1 MSLFSRRWR
10 WCRGI
15 WLVTCVVLTTSG
27 LASAQA
33 TSTFNGRI
41 LDQGDAV
48 LPGVTVTATNTST
61 GVARTTVT
69 NGEGVYG
76 MPGLEPGVYD
86 VKTDLQGFAPAVRQR
101 VTLGLNT
108 TLTLDFKLALTGVQE
123 TVNVT
128 GDAPLIEVTQSK
140 FASTIETKELQNLP
154 MITRSIN
161 GMLELLPGATPMT
174 PIDNT
179 KRSVGNVSFGGSS
192 GTNVS
197 ATVDGA
203 DNRDPRQGGTLMN
216 FTLDS
221 LEQFQLAT
229 SQFSAVDGRTGGVA
243 ISMITKSGTNVFHG
257 SGFLFARDKA
267 LTAKDYFSKQD
278 NLDEVPYSRQQSGGS
293 IGGPIL
299 RNRMFFFGAGEYVNE
314 NTSLPVPTRQFEQ
327 LELLAAA
334 TKAGKLPAGL
344 VNPNHPHSGATP
356 LHLTMYSLK
365 TNLQLNNNH
374 SLMGR
379 FAGQKDTRLNN
390 EFTTPNNDL
399 REPVDSF
406 QSFWSAVAQHGWVW
420 SNRGLNQITGH
431 VSHHGRLSDVRSV
444 ITGEHYTTDFPNV
457 ELFPPRLSF
466 PAVNTGAGGTG
477 GATADVDRMQI
488 RDDVSLLTGTH
499 GLRFGTDYSYLPH
512 LGTLNNNEHFATLFF
527 FDDPSVILS
536 NSNGRYP
543 QGFQTPGIVRQ
554 WQQANGGA
562 VNGVG
567 SQADSRKDSSQFSL
581 WFQDDWRTT
590 PRLTLNLGVR
600 YDIDF
605 NLWDQE
611 NLPNNATRL
620 ALEAIGHPNAEV
632 PKTQFKNISPRVG
645 FAYDLAGD
653 GRRVLRGGYGLYFDQ
668 INQQPFGDIS
678 SQTHR
683 PLNVVSTLINTAIG
697 VGQLATYRFGIDPL
711 PAQPTDGN
719 SLAPGSLGQWIGS
732 NVVDPRVH
740 HMHIGYAHELGAAT
754 MFSVDY
760 THQEGRRGLIGLN
773 INPIVKGVRVLA
785 PDFIRV
791 FGRPD
796 VLNQVNIKSSI
807 GKSQVDLLTFKFQ
820 RRLPRA
826 TLSAHYTLAGAYA
839 YGGSIAARGGTTTP
853 PQDSFDPLA
862 PGEWGPTLQDER
874 HRLVATG
881 VFELPYGIQL
891 SPVFQTAS
899 ARPYN
904 LTAGSDLNADG
915 INNDRWIDPAT
926 GQQVSL
932 NAGRGDPT
940 VALDLRA
947 TKFFPLGGERRIAVF
962 AEIFNVLDNVNLG
975 GDFTGNARSA
985 LFRQPT
991 GGFIPGIG
999 YPRQLQL
1006 GARFLF

>member
-1 MSLFSRRWR
+1 MRLFSGRL
-10 WCRGI
+10 CQAM
-15 WLVTCVVLTTSG
+15 WLVASVVLMTSG

-33 TSTFNGRI
+33 TSTFNGRV
-41 LDQGDAV
+41 LDQDEAV
-48 LPGVTVTATNTST
+48 LPGVTLTATNTST
-61 GVARTTVT
+61 GVMRTTIT
-69 NGEGVYG
+69 NDEGQYS
-76 MPGLEPGVYD
+76 MPGLDPGVYD
-86 VKTDLQGFAPAVRQR
+86 VRTELAGFASAVRER
-101 VTLGLNT
+101 VTLGLNAT
-108 TLTLDFKLALTGVQE
+108 ITLDFRLSLAGVEETLT
-123 TVNVT
+123 VT
-128 GDAPLIEVTQSK
+128 GQAPLIETTQSK
-140 FASTIETKELQNLP
+140 FASTIETTELQNLP

-229 SQFSAVDGRTGGVA
+229 SQFSAADGRTGGVA

-257 SGFLFARDKA
+257 SGFVFARDKA

-278 NLDEVPYSRQQSGGS
+278 NLEEVPYNRQQWGGS
-293 IGGPIL
+293 LGGPIV

-314 NTSLPVPTRQFEQ
+314 DTSIPVPNLQFDQ
-327 LELLAAA
+327 LQLLVNA
-334 TKAGKLPAGL
+334 TNAGLLPPGL
-344 VNPNHPHSGATP
+344 VNPNHPRSGATP
-356 LHLTMYSLK
+356 VNLTMYSLK
-365 TNLQLNNNH
+365 TNLQLNNEH
-374 SLMGR
+374 QLMVR

-390 EFTTPNNDL
+390 EFTTPANDM

-406 QSFWSAVAQHGWVW
+406 QDFWSLVGQHGWVMG
-420 SNRGLNQITGH
+420 NRGLNQLTAH
-431 VSHHGRLSDVRSV
+431 VSHHGRISDVRSA
-444 ITGEHYTTDFPNV
+444 ITGQHYTRDFPNV
-457 ELFPPRLSF
+457 DIFPPRLSF

-477 GATADVDRMQI
+477 GATADVDKYQI
-488 RDDVSLLTGTH
+488 RDDVSLLMGSHALKVGGNYT
-499 GLRFGTDYSYLPH
+499 YLPH

-536 NSNGRYP
+536 NSNGLYP

-562 VNGVG
+562 LNGRG
-567 SQADSRKDSSQFSL
+567 DSADSRRDSGQFSL

-590 PRLTLNLGVR
+590 SRLTLNLGVR
-600 YDIDF
+600 YDIDI

-611 NLPNNATRL
+611 NLPNNATRQ
-620 ALEAIGHPNAEV
+620 ALEAIGHPEAAMPTTPYNNV
-632 PKTQFKNISPRVG
+632 SPRVG

-678 SQTHR
+678 AQAHR
-683 PLNVVSTLINTAIG
+683 PLNVVSTLINTSIG
-697 VGQLATYRFGIDPL
+697 IGQLANFRFGIDPL
-711 PAQPTDGN
+711 PAQPTDG
-719 SLAPGSLGQWIGS
+719 SALAPGSLGQWIGS

-740 HMHIGYAHELGAAT
+740 HFHIGYAHELGSAT
-754 MFSVDY
+754 MVSVDY
-760 THQEGRRGLIGLN
+760 TRQEGRRGLIGLN
-773 INPIVKGVRVLA
+773 INPIVNGVRVLA
-785 PDFIRV
+785 PDFLRV
-791 FGRPD
+791 FGRPN
-796 VLNQVNIKSSI
+796 VLNQINVKSSI
-807 GKSQVDLLTFKFQ
+807 GESQVDMLTFKFQ
-820 RRLPRA
+820 RRLPRT
-826 TLSAHYTLAGAYA
+826 TLQAHYTLAGAYA
-839 YGGSIAARGGTTTP
+839 HGGSIAARGGTTTP

-862 PGEWGPTLQDER
+862 EGEWGPTLQDER
-874 HRLVATG
+874 HRVVATG

-891 SPVFQTAS
+891 SPVFQAAS

-904 LTAGSDLNADG
+904 LTAGTDLNRDG
-915 INNDRWIDPAT
+915 IANNDRWINPAT
-926 GQQVSL
+926 GQQVSI

-940 VALDLRA
+940 VVLDLRG
-947 TKFFPLGGERRIAVF
+947 TKFFSLGGDRRIGVLVEVF
-962 AEIFNVLDNVNLG
+962 NLLDNVNFG
-975 GDFTGNARSA
+975 GDFQGNARST
-985 LFRQPT
+985 LFRQPL

-1006 GARFLF
+1006 GARLQF